1 MIIAQSARRDLD
13 EHVASLLPLVEPQT
27 SQEEGLFQLSSQLKI
42 PTEGEEM
49 LLTEINHKQQC
60 LKNKYITPKL
70 SHQCCALWLFKAEKD
85 FNISY
90 LLTTPGFKSFL
101 QL

>member
-1 MIIAQSARRDLD
+1 MWPPCFPWWNHRQARRK
-13 EHVASLLPLVEPQT
+13 VC
-27 SQEEGLFQLSSQLKI
+27 SSYHRLQLKI

-49 LLTEINHKQQC
+49 LLTEINHKQLC
-60 LKNKYITPKL
+60 LKNKYIQPKL
-70 SHQCCALWLFKAEKD
+70 SHHRCALWLFQAEKD